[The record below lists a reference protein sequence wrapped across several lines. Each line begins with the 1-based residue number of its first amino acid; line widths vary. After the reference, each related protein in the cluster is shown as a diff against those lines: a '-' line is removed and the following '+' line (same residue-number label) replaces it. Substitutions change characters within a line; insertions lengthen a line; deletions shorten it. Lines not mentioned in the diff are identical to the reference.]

1 MKPPLTDA
9 QIARKKK
16 VARIV
21 STVQI
26 VLFFVVGLVPLF
38 LWIFYP
44 SFRHIP
50 LIKVIAWTVFSLGM
64 ATWIY
69 YAWRTNK

>member
-1 MKPPLTDA
+1 MKPPLTES

-16 VARIV
+16 IARIV

-64 ATWIY
+64 ATWIFWS
-69 YAWRTNK
+69 ARSDK